1 MPKCQWTYRLAPPA
15 PPGHNRRVNPRQA
28 HRAGSPFLLTIA
40 GAIVAAALVGGAPL
54 AAQMPDA
61 DATNIAD
68 TADTAVEIAPGIYRL
83 SGIDEDLPQDEL
95 QPLRR
100 MLRRA
105 EVVGLG
111 EAIHTTRGFSRAK
124 FRLFK
129 YLVERAGFRVFGFES
144 PWIDAER
151 VALYVETCEG
161 SAEDAIEGLFGV
173 WQNES
178 VLELVQWMC
187 DHNRVHPDDPVAFYG
202 FDHQQAW
209 HDAPALKGLLVSF
222 GIPAKSSRV
231 VNLDQCEGAT
241 SLSAWL
247 YYNNREAPVPEKHT
261 RCMNALSRNW
271 RFLTRRAPRLVR
283 TGEISAVDVAWAK
296 IHLVGLRA
304 FQEQMFYED
313 SDRPRAFEARD
324 AGMAYIAQEIRA
336 LRFPRAK
343 TALWA
348 HNAHLAAG
356 GKYLPETLDMGYF
369 LHEDLGSRYEAIGL
383 VALESEIDWPGVGC
397 GPAKVALNGSLEDFL
412 SGFNEPYLLVDLDF
426 RGAVEPPLD
435 SAAPWEVDGRRLV
448 PREEFRALLYLER
461 AEKMIPVHWRPCA

>member
-1 MPKCQWTYRLAPPA
+1 M
-15 PPGHNRRVNPRQA
+15 NPRQA
-28 HRAGSPFLLTIA
+28 RGAGSPLLVRIA
-40 GAIVAAALVGGAPL
+40 GAIVALALAGGASL
-54 AAQMPDA
+54 AAQATDFDA
-61 DATNIAD
+61 AT
-68 TADTAVEIAPGIYRL
+68 EIAPGIYRL
-83 SGIDEDLPQDEL
+83 SGIDENLPQNEL

-105 EVVGLG
+105 AVVGLG

-129 YLVERAGFRVFGFES
+129 YLVEREGFRVFGFES

-151 VALYVETCEG
+151 VAFHVETCEG
-161 SAEDAIEGLFGV
+161 RAEDAIRGLFGV

-178 VLELVQWMC
+178 VLELIQWMC
-187 DHNRVHPDDPVAFYG
+187 DHNRAHPDDPVAFYG

-209 HDAPALKGLLVSF
+209 NDAPALKRLLVFF
-222 GIPAKSSRV
+222 GIPAESSRV
-231 VNLDQCEGAT
+231 ADLDQCEGAT
-241 SLSAWL
+241 SFTAAG
-247 YYNNREAPVPEKHT
+247 YFTGRGAPTPEKHA
-261 RCMNALSRNW
+261 RCMDALSRNW

-283 TGEISAVDVAWAK
+283 AGEISAEDVAWAK

-304 FQEQMFYED
+304 FQEQMFYRR
-313 SDRPRAFEARD
+313 SDPPRSFEARD

-336 LRFPRAK
+336 LRFPRTK

-348 HNAHLAAG
+348 HNAHLATG

-369 LHEDLGSRYEAIGL
+369 LREDLGDRYEAIGL

-397 GPAKVALNGSLEDFL
+397 GPAKVARNGSLEDFL

-426 RGAVEPPLD
+426 RGAVEPPFD
-435 SAAPWEVDGRRLV
+435 SSAPWEVDGWRLV
-448 PREEFRALLYLER
+448 PREEYRALLYLDR
-461 AEKMIPVHWRPCA
+461 AEKMIPVGRRPCV